1 MADIN
6 NMNNEKNFPWE
17 RKLLYKSAASN
28 VSDKYHDGSTE
39 V

>member
-17 RKLLYKSAASN
+17 RKSAASN
-28 VSDKYHDGSTE
+28 VSDKYHDGSSK